1 MDFLCGISTTQR
13 LMASV
18 AAGAMAEKFVGKD
31 TLPLMFKSLPVVGP
45 VLGDSAAIFLSS
57 PPVVAGIA
65 TEVACRPRDAYQC
78 ARDVGAIHLV
88 HDC

>member
-1 MDFLCGISTTQR
+1 
-13 LMASV
+13 MASV

-65 TEVACRPRDAYQC
+65 TEVACRPRDAYE
-78 ARDVGAIHLV
+78 DVSKYFMAGAAGYVGGILIQRFL
-88 HDC
+88 